1 MTTPQQPPA
10 PQPAPGGTPSGDPFS
25 PTLQRVAASTGLG
38 FVLLLIL
45 SIVFQG
51 GESPE
56 YADAATDF
64 VDYAQENQ
72 DDLQLSAVFISLAAF
87 EFLWFVGYLRG
98 QLGRAEDAARGFT
111 RLSHIVFAGGVVAAV
126 GFVLSGVM
134 TAAAVSQP
142 EGTSP
147 DIVRSLYQL
156 SYYPFLV
163 GSVGLAAMLYTA
175 AFLIMRLGVLP
186 RWLGVVGLVGGLAY
200 VLTLLSLLKPEDD
213 GGAFGVFY
221 PIGFLAL
228 LIFVIGA
235 SVAFLREIGRP
246 QPPSAGATRGAAG

>member
-1 MTTPQQPPA
+1 MNQR
-10 PQPAPGGTPSGDPFS
+10 DPFS
-25 PTLQRVAASTGLG
+25 PTLQRVAAASGLF

-51 GESPE
+51 GEAPDYDAPAAEFVE
-56 YADAATDF
+56 YASD
-64 VDYAQENQ
+64 NR
-72 DDLQLSAVFISLAAF
+72 DDIQLSSVILCLATF

-98 QLGRAEDAARGFT
+98 QLGRAEEAARGFT
-111 RLSHIVFAGGVVAAV
+111 RLSHIVFAGGVVGAV
-126 GFVLSGVM
+126 GFVMSSVM

-147 DIVRSLYQL
+147 DVVRSLYLL

-163 GSVGLAAMLYTA
+163 ASVGLATMLYTA
-175 AFLIMRLGVLP
+175 AFLSLRLGPLP
-186 RWLGVVGLVGGLAY
+186 KWLGVVGIIGGLAY
-200 VLTLLSLLKPEDD
+200 LLTVFSQLNPEDD
-213 GGAFGVFY
+213 GGAFGILY

-235 SVAFLREIGRP
+235 SVSFLREIGRDE
-246 QPPSAGATRGAAG
+246 PPAAPAAPTPGAAG